1 MDPDGK
7 GIDNGDESGLGFNSE
22 TIAVC
27 APPVNT
33 TTAETTT
40 TTAADTATAMATTTA
55 AASGKINSGGPDE
68 AAAGSKNNVGGPD
81 TNATKGSDGGGDGA
95 GGDGDGSSKLLAIL
109 LPLLALLILAAVLM
123 VVLCRRKKKQQPPTA
138 EYAEPAQRQPT
149 LKKVN
154 SDYIPANATQS
165 AINDV
170 KKSNDALAPR
180 GISLRGTFVLEI
192 RPRPCMLTSTFVFF
206 FFRLW
211 KSVTN
216 RHRDDNVRG

>member
-33 TTAETTT
+33 TTAETT

-192 RPRPCMLTSTFVFF
+192 RPRPCMLTSTFVFV

>member
-33 TTAETTT
+33 TTAETT

-68 AAAGSKNNVGGPD
+68 AAAGSKNNVGGPA
-81 TNATKGSDGGGDGA
+81 TNATKGSGGGGGA

-165 AINDV
+165 AIYDV
-170 KKSNDALAPR
+170 KNSNDALAPR

-192 RPRPCMLTSTFVFF
+192 RLYRPCMLTTCCTFVCFF
-206 FFRLW
+206 PSLEKCH
-211 KSVTN
+211 KSTP
-216 RHRDDNVRG
+216 